1 MTVIVIPALSIFIIV
16 FLISICIPVLRME
29 RTIADLTDTIET
41 KVHEFFKHP
50 HS

>member
-1 MTVIVIPALSIFIIV
+1 MTVIVVSALSVFIIV

-29 RTIADLTDTIET
+29 RTIADLTDIIET
-41 KVHEFFKHP
+41 KVQEFFKNP